1 MGDAGEGLVDAE
13 ARIQERLDELAEE
26 KKARHNKVV
35 VDPVKA
41 REVESL
47 KLARTHIEQQLA
59 ATEHDLRKRQLK
71 AALTQVEKHL
81 KSLGS

>member
-13 ARIQERLDELAEE
+13 SRIQERLDELAEE
-26 KKARHNKVV
+26 KKSRQKKVV
-35 VDPVKA
+35 VDSVKA

-47 KLARTHIEQQLA
+47 RLARTHIEQQLS
-59 ATEHDLRKRQLK
+59 ATEHDVRKRQLK
-71 AALTQVEKHL
+71 AALAQVEKQL

>member
-13 ARIQERLDELAEE
+13 SRIQERLDELAEE
-26 KKARHNKVV
+26 KKSRQKKVV

-47 KLARTHIEQQLA
+47 RLARTHIEQQLS
-59 ATEHDLRKRQLK
+59 ATEHDVRKRQLK
-71 AALTQVEKHL
+71 AALAQVEKQL

>member
-13 ARIQERLDELAEE
+13 SRIQERLDELAEE
-26 KKARHNKVV
+26 KKSRQKKVV

-47 KLARTHIEQQLA
+47 RLARTHIEQQLS
-59 ATEHDLRKRQLK
+59 ATEHDVRKRQLK
-71 AALTQVEKHL
+71 AALAQVEKQF